1 VFKLIEFPNKLC
13 SIPILPPK
21 GIENVRFNLMLGK
34 KAEDTTDNRNGVK
47 NNLFEVRSQ

>member
-1 VFKLIEFPNKLC
+1 VNLYETKNYKIVVVIVWLLNLQ
-13 SIPILPPK
+13 LK

-47 NNLFEVRSQ
+47 NN